1 MIDEVLFSLIWA
13 FVYLLTAFLLS
24 LKLTLYFTLS
34 WWWVFSPIWGTFAFV
49 LLVMLI
55 MAIWSRLTY

>member
-1 MIDEVLFSLIWA
+1 MIDKVLFSLIWA
-13 FVYLLTAFLLS
+13 FVYLLTVLLLS